1 MVVIT
6 SLVSFILSDQMS
18 DGSQA
23 SKVSVFVQNWQ
34 SVTRV
39 GKELPTRLKRHYEI
53 ICLFLVLYDANKGLE
68 CKEENFD
75 EADEGEAH
83 TESEHPTD
91 VCNEGR
97 G

>member
-39 GKELPTRLKRHYEI
+39 GKKLPRRLKSHEI
-53 ICLFLVLYDANKGLE
+53 FCSFLVPYDANKGLE

-83 TESEHPTD
+83 TESKHPPD